1 SALIDS
7 FCSEQSAR
15 MNAMNTAN
23 ENTKEILSD
32 LKLRYNR
39 QRQEI
44 ITREITEIAAASQNQ
59 SSREAEK

>member
-1 SALIDS
+1 
-7 FCSEQSAR
+7 SAR

-23 ENTKEILSD
+23 ENTKEMLSE